1 MKSCHHAQ
9 PWWNSMLLVL
19 FHLVSVIIQIRANE
33 VEIFNDGDQLAYDE
47 EHRVN
52 VVPKSHALFSLNYAT
67 NDDDNTFNVWNH
79 AVLEHWDRKISRKYP
94 RGISYRVSKFLLPN
108 CALRSCLTDCSIV

>member
-1 MKSCHHAQ
+1 MLS
-9 PWWNSMLLVL
+9 WSMLLL
-19 FHLVSVIIQIRANE
+19 HLASVIILIRANE
-33 VEIFNDGDQLAYDE
+33 VEILNGGDQLAYEE

-79 AVLEHWDRKISRKYP
+79 AVLEHWDRKISSKYP
-94 RGISYRVSKFLLPN
+94 RGISYRVSKYFWPT
-108 CALRSCLTDCSIV
+108 CA